1 MQGQENGLIP
11 FTSLIL
17 IWRLISSMVWMQGSE
32 PNGNSET
39 GCELEGVLLEGR
51 AAAVATGEERVFSS
65 AEARTTYEGV
75 YQSLQE
81 ELAPFCT
88 ISRN

>member
-1 MQGQENGLIP
+1 
-11 FTSLIL
+11 
-17 IWRLISSMVWMQGSE
+17 MVWMQGSE

-65 AEARTTYEGV
+65 AEARTTYEGGFFSNV
-75 YQSLQE
+75 TWDLKPNTAGVTAGALGHIVTSCYCL
-81 ELAPFCT
+81 LG
-88 ISRN
+88 

>member
-1 MQGQENGLIP
+1 
-11 FTSLIL
+11 
-17 IWRLISSMVWMQGSE
+17 MVWMQGSE

-65 AEARTTYEGV
+65 AEARTT
-75 YQSLQE
+75 L
-81 ELAPFCT
+81 
-88 ISRN
+88 